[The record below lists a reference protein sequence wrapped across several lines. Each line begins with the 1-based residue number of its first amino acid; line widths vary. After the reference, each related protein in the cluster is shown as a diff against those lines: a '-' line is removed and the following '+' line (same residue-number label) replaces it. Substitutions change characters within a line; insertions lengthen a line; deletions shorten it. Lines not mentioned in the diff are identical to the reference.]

1 MLTTA
6 RSSVFLVAHAFQYRR
21 ILVPVQ
27 DNRESEQALDVSC
40 RLAGEHGAVITTV
53 VVVEV
58 PSLLPLDAHMTEEER
73 AAHRLLERAGAVADS
88 YGVRV
93 SPRIVRG
100 RDAASAIL
108 EEAEAAASEIVII
121 GSPRKGRAYKG
132 PRIFGGTVEHVLKRA
147 RCRVMVIGAPAKLY
161 EAHAA
166 A

>member
-6 RSSVFLVAHAFQYRR
+6 RSSVFLVAHSFQYRR

-27 DNRESEQALDVSC
+27 DNRESEQALDVAC

-58 PSLLPLDAHMTEEER
+58 PSLLPVDAHMLEEER
-73 AAHRLLERAGAVADS
+73 AAHRLLERASAVADS

-100 RDAASAIL
+100 RDAASAIIG
-108 EEAEAAASEIVII
+108 EAEATGSEIVII
-121 GSPRKGRAYKG
+121 GSARNGRASKG
-132 PRIFGGTVEHVLKRA
+132 ARIFGGTVEHILKRA
-147 RCRVMVIGAPAKLY
+147 RCRVMVIGTPAERYK
-161 EAHAA
+161 AHAA